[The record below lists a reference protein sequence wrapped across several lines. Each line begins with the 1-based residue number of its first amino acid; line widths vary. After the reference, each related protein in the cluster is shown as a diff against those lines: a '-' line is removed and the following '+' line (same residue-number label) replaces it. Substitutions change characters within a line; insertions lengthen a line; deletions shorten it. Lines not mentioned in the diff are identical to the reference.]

1 MKKKT
6 EAKNTKIKKSNIT
19 YERYNDIKNMKEEV
33 SNKKKRNKTKKQNPI
48 IDFLSKHRKIIF
60 FIILLIVIIYV
71 CYVVIS
77 LFKNPTD
84 TFLVEQGQIYQ
95 EETAIGYILREET
108 VLKGKNYKNGMSQI
122 KTEGE
127 RVAKGEAIFRY
138 YSNGEESLIKKI
150 EELDTKIDEVMAN
163 EQNLFSSDTKVLE
176 NQITDKLNYVYNESD
191 LSKIKEYKREINTY
205 ITKKAKIAG
214 DLSPSGSY
222 LKKLIDER
230 SSYENKLNSGAEYLT
245 SPISGVVSYRV
256 DGLEELLKTD
266 DFGKITKE
274 FLESLNIK
282 TGQIIAANDES
293 GKIINNYHCYI
304 ATILDSEYAKKAIVG
319 DEVELRLPSGE
330 EIPAEISHINEQNN
344 ENVIILKIERGVEE
358 LISYR
363 KISFQIIWWSDNG
376 MKVPDSAIAYEQK
389 GEVQVPYVIRVRAG
403 YQDKILVKVLRDNGK
418 YSIVTN
424 YTSQELEEFEYNS
437 DDEITSRK
445 IKLYDE
451 IMMNP

>member
-6 EAKNTKIKKSNIT
+6 EAKNTKVKKNNIIYEHYNEIKSQKV
-19 YERYNDIKNMKEEV
+19 EM
-33 SNKKKRNKTKKQNPI
+33 SNKKEKNKRKKQNPI
-48 IDFLSKHRKIIF
+48 LDILLRYKKKIF
-60 FIILLIVIIYV
+60 FIIILIVIIYV

-95 EETAIGYILREET
+95 EESAIGYILREET

-150 EELDTKIDEVMAN
+150 QELDTKIDEAMAK
-163 EQNLFSSDTKVLE
+163 EKNLFSSDTKVLE
-176 NQITDKLNYVYNESD
+176 NQITEKLNYVYNESD
-191 LSKIKEYKREINTY
+191 LTKIKEYKREINTY

-222 LKKLIDER
+222 LKKLINER
-230 SSYENKLNSGAEYLT
+230 SSYENKLNLGAEYLT
-245 SPISGVVSYRV
+245 SPNSGVVSYRV
-256 DGLEELLKTD
+256 DGLEELLQTNN
-266 DFGKITKE
+266 FEKITKE

-293 GKIINNYHCYI
+293 GKIINNYNCYI
-304 ATILDSEYAKKAIVG
+304 ATILDSENAKKAIVG
-319 DEVELRLPSGE
+319 DNVELRLPSGK
-330 EIPAEISHINEQNN
+330 EIPAKITHINEQDNK
-344 ENVIILKIERGVEE
+344 NVIILKIERGVEE

-363 KISFQIIWWSDNG
+363 KASFQIIWWSDKG
-376 MKVPDSAIAYEQK
+376 MKVPNSAIAYEQK
-389 GEVQVPYVIRVRAG
+389 GDIQVPYVIRVRVG
-403 YQDKILVKVLRDNGK
+403 YQDKVLVKVLRDNGK

-424 YTSQELEEFEYNS
+424 YTSQELEKIEYNS
-437 DDEITSRK
+437 DDDVTSRK